1 MEGNP
6 NAETSWNVD
15 GMDRHAL
22 NFASDAQAYGPS
34 GAVVRNQTMREESGY
49 ESGRRRTALT
59 SEKMAVFAPIPTAS
73 VRTATSVKPGLRRHP
88 RSAYRTSCATWP
100 TSFFGSAM
108 WREGTS
114 ARCTQSTSQ
123 HADTVRQISR
133 RSGRVGAL
141 ERRQLRSANQ
151 YQQVTGPHGQLADLG
166 RLLFSVVVVIS
177 VHLNAVVGGC
187 LPRVSVDAGQE
198 KILCLWSEIVGDVP
212 KTQNGGSAVRHVI
225 RLFWN
230 VRLARYRVAIAT
242 AATLD
247 QPPPARTCRYGLT
260 CRRLRSCARIAAALG
275 SVTTNVA
282 PCPGP
287 ALSAEIDPPCISTR

>member
-100 TSFFGSAM
+100 TSFFASAM
-108 WREGTS
+108 WRERTS
-114 ARCTQSTSQ
+114 ARSSQSTSQ
-123 HADTVRQISR
+123 HADTVRLISR

-141 ERRQLRSANQ
+141 ERRQVRSANQ
-151 YQQVTGPHGQLADLG
+151 HQQV
-166 RLLFSVVVVIS
+166 
-177 VHLNAVVGGC
+177 
-187 LPRVSVDAGQE
+187 
-198 KILCLWSEIVGDVP
+198 
-212 KTQNGGSAVRHVI
+212 
-225 RLFWN
+225 
-230 VRLARYRVAIAT
+230 AI
-242 AATLD
+242 
-247 QPPPARTCRYGLT
+247 G
-260 CRRLRSCARIAAALG
+260 IAAALPAPLEQQG
-275 SVTTNVA
+275 AHSLRRTGDVCAITHTVTQVPKADQLVVRMRKVRSRDAQVESQGARCRHTLVCWDS
-282 PCPGP
+282 PEMILP
-287 ALSAEIDPPCISTR
+287 